1 MSYPVDEENK
11 GLWRMI
17 AYGGHGICM
26 GFFGATEGATG
37 AGWMCILETPANKV
51 TG

>member
-37 AGWMCILETPANKV
+37 AGWDVHPGDARQ
-51 TG
+51 